1 MVVVVDT
8 VVNPGSRQLEEGTRM
23 QLAGTGVWSGQ
34 LRYGGDPGERR
45 AAATELEALGYS
57 ALWLPGGIGGAIFD
71 DCRALLE
78 VTERVPL
85 ATGILNL
92 WMHTPEET
100 AEGHAAVTRDFPGRF
115 LLGIGISHGPLVD
128 SIEAGRY
135 QKPLAK
141 TRDFL
146 EALDRADP
154 PVPVDER
161 ALAALGPKMLE
172 LARDRT
178 AGAHPY
184 LVAPEHTHDARAILG
199 PGKLLAPEQ
208 HVFLG
213 TDAAE
218 ARAAARNS
226 LQIYLGLPNYT
237 NNWLRYGMTPDDL
250 ADGGSDRLCDTL
262 VAWGDEDAVA
272 QRVQEHHDAGAD
284 HVCIQVVTA
293 PDAPPSSAMDML
305 RALAP
310 ALTG

>member
-1 MVVVVDT
+1 MDQPV
-8 VVNPGSRQLEEGTRM
+8 QLGR
-23 QLAGTGVWSGQ
+23 TGVWSGQ

-45 AAATELEALGYS
+45 DAAAELETLGYS
-57 ALWLPGGIGGAIFD
+57 ALWVPGGIGGEIFD

-78 VTERVPL
+78 ATGRVPV

-100 AEGHAAVTRDFPGRF
+100 AEGHAGLTRDFPDRF
-115 LLGIGISHGPLVD
+115 LLGIGISHGPLID

-135 QKPLAK
+135 ERPIDK
-141 TRDFL
+141 TRAFL
-146 EALDRADP
+146 DALDAADP
-154 PVPVDER
+154 PVPVGER
-161 ALAALGPKMLE
+161 ALAALGPRMLE

-184 LVAPEHTHDARAILG
+184 LVVPEHTRRAREVLG
-199 PGKLLAPEQ
+199 PDRVLAPEQ

-218 ARAAARNS
+218 ARAAARHS

-237 NNWLRYGMTPDDL
+237 NNWIRSGFTPDDL
-250 ADGGSDRLCDTL
+250 ADGGSDRLCDAL
-262 VAWGDEDAVA
+262 VVWGDEATIA
-272 QRVQEHHDAGAD
+272 GRVREHHDAGAD
-284 HVCIQVVTA
+284 HVCIQVVTS
-293 PDAPPSSAMDML
+293 PDAGPGMPMDAL